1 MSSGTG
7 TFRGIRP
14 CTAMMMLAVSTCSA
28 GENRSSGPERLP
40 PGQAETDRFPVY
52 SIFGDEDV
60 ALDEWTL
67 TIGGLV
73 QRDTVLDW
81 EGFLGLGA
89 VTDTLDFHCVT
100 GWSRLGDE
108 WTGIPASEIVGLA
121 SPESTA
127 VAVMI
132 HSADGYTTNLLLED
146 FSRDGVMLA
155 FEFEGEPLAPE
166 HGFPVRLIVPHLY
179 AYKSAKW
186 VVGIE
191 FLPGDS
197 PGYWEERG
205 YHLRGDPWLEE
216 RFE

>member
-1 MSSGTG
+1 VSSC
-7 TFRGIRP
+7 RGVIRGVRP
-14 CTAMMMLAVSTCSA
+14 CTALVILAAFSCSA
-28 GENRSSGPERLP
+28 GDPVPGRLP
-40 PGQAETDRFPVY
+40 PGQSVTDGFPVY
-52 SIFGDEDV
+52 SVLGDEDV
-60 ALDEWTL
+60 TLDEWTL
-67 TIGGLV
+67 SIGGLV

-81 EGFLGLGA
+81 DGFLALGA

-108 WTGIPASEIVGLA
+108 WTGIPASEIVRLA
-121 SPESTA
+121 VPDSAAT
-127 VAVMI
+127 AVMI
-132 HSADGYTTNLLLED
+132 HCADGYTTNLLLED

-155 FEFEGEPLAPE
+155 FEFAGEPLAPE

-186 VVGIE
+186 VTGIE

-197 PGYWEERG
+197 AGYWEERG
-205 YHLRGDPWLEE
+205 YHMRGDPWLEE